1 MRKLFLSLGFPIVL
15 DQNSDNSSVVA
26 VPVKVPPVVEEK
38 DLPGKATFNNRS
50 IRHFLIGSTWTGMNS
65 DFSSAVTLSSQ
76 LSSLESELSSYVTNG
91 VINESSLASDNRTLL
106 EKLRTWH
113 RLSEKLQYGMPLVS
127 VEMLNWMA
135 DNDNLTITFK
145 DMAKQVA
152 SITEWQQ
159 ERIVFSNGFPV
170 WTGKYTAPSDG
181 KKTVKS
187 MDLVSAL
194 ARPIGKTAKQTAKS
208 LTDGNEISGFH
219 MQPA

>member
-1 MRKLFLSLGFPIVL
+1 MQSLL
-15 DQNSDNSSVVA
+15 
-26 VPVKVPPVVEEK
+26 
-38 DLPGKATFNNRS
+38 T
-50 IRHFLIGSTWTGMNS
+50 
-65 DFSSAVTLSSQ
+65 SQ
-76 LSSLESELSSYVTNG
+76 LSSLNSELSSYVTNG

-113 RLSEKLQYGMPLVS
+113 RFSEKLQYGMPLVS

-194 ARPIGKTAKQTAKS
+194 ARPIGKTAKETAKS
-208 LTDGNEISGFH
+208 LTVGNENFWVPYAAGMIRDQMMRNSSELKSASDASGVFKGILPKITGTDNVSNYISFMKGVPISMHQRHCFR
-219 MQPA
+219 